1 MRRLRTLRQGMPGF
15 GHRNRGESMK
25 TRWYHYLWIWSILY
39 FSLGFFNILFAW
51 LGLISFFLPLVF
63 AIGFGNKHFCNRY
76 CDRGQL
82 LRMLGSQR
90 GFSRNHDMPGWMKSC
105 AFRYGFLLFFLAMF
119 ANVLYATYLVAG
131 GARDVQEVVTLFWT
145 FDVPWEWA
153 VSATASPWAFQF
165 AYGFYSL
172 MLTSA
177 LLGILTMLFYKPRSW
192 CVYCPMG
199 TMTQL
204 ICKAKAVKS
213 KVPGSG

>member
-1 MRRLRTLRQGMPGF
+1 
-15 GHRNRGESMK
+15 MK
-25 TRWYHYLWIWSILY
+25 QHWYNYLWIWSVIY

-51 LGLISFFLPLVF
+51 LGLISFFLPLIF

-82 LRMLGSQR
+82 LRMLGSQQ
-90 GFSRNHDMPGWMKSC
+90 GFSRKRDMPDWLKSRG
-105 AFRYGFLLFFLAMF
+105 FRYGFLIFFLLMF
-119 ANVLYATYLVAG
+119 ANVIYATYLVAG
-131 GARDVQEVVTLFWT
+131 GAREVAEVVTLFWT
-145 FDVPWEWA
+145 FGVPWEWA
-153 VSATASPWAFQF
+153 ASVAASPWAVQF

-177 LLGILTMLFYKPRSW
+177 LLGIITMLFYKPRSW

-204 ICKAKAVKS
+204 ICKAK
-213 KVPGSG
+213 SGLQ